1 MSAANA
7 LELAQLSPPE
17 LFRILADDTRLRA
30 MVLMHAEGELCVC
43 ELTKAIGVSQ
53 PKMSRHLAVLRDA
66 GLVRDRRERIWIH
79 YQIEP
84 NLTPWVYPILAALC
98 QGVAEDSPYC
108 DDRQRLAAMPDRP
121 GDRCPELTSRN

>member
-1 MSAANA
+1 MSAEPA
-7 LELAQLSPPE
+7 LELTEFTPPD

-43 ELTKAIGVSQ
+43 ELTEAIGVSQ

-84 NLTPWVYPILAALC
+84 DLAPWVHPILNALC
-98 QGVAEDSPYC
+98 AGVAEDSPYSE
-108 DDRQRLAAMPDRP
+108 DRQRLAVMPDRP
-121 GDRCPELTSRN
+121 GDRCPEE

>member
-1 MSAANA
+1 MSPELV
-7 LELAQLSPPE
+7 LESAEFSPSE

-30 MVLMHAEGELCVC
+30 TVLMLAEGELCVC
-43 ELTKAIGVSQ
+43 ELTEAIGVSQ

-84 NLTPWVYPILAALC
+84 NLAPWINPILNALC
-98 QGVAEDSPYC
+98 QSVAQDRPYSE
-108 DDRQRLAAMPDRP
+108 DRQRLALMPDRP
-121 GDRCPELTSRN
+121 GNRCPE